1 MHGEP
6 SRGALAGSGR
16 TLDLPSRS
24 GLYDDRLETISG
36 VGVWS
41 HIFLRP
47 HSGGSPAVYLS
58 QPRPESTAGAVRQ
71 GPDFEYALFFM
82 TDEALQ
88 YINKGEGFEV
98 GVGLSIGVVDTAV
111 ARKLRTMTVE
121 QDIYAFI
128 FGRERLM
135 AGFGLLGSK
144 ITKIE
149 R

>member
-1 MHGEP
+1 
-6 SRGALAGSGR
+6 
-16 TLDLPSRS
+16 
-24 GLYDDRLETISG
+24 
-36 VGVWS
+36 
-41 HIFLRP
+41 
-47 HSGGSPAVYLS
+47 
-58 QPRPESTAGAVRQ
+58 
-71 GPDFEYALFFM
+71 M

-111 ARKLRTMTVE
+111 ARKLRTMTVT

-135 AGFGLLGSK
+135 AGFGLQGSK